1 MDVGAQAYYLAGASS
16 RAVAIRFLN
25 DFDAALVRLRE
36 FPRIGT
42 RWPTDNPELQGLR
55 RLQMTTFPVSIFYLD
70 TEPHVEIVRVLH
82 GSRDL
87 PALLDEP

>member
-1 MDVGAQAYYLAGASS
+1 MDVAAQAHYLASAAS
-16 RAVAIRFLN
+16 RAVALRFLN

-42 RWPTDNPELQGLR
+42 LWPSDNPELQGLR
-55 RLQMTTFPVSIFYLD
+55 RLQMRTFPVSIFYLD
-70 TEPHVEIVRVLH
+70 REPHVEIVRVLH
-82 GSRDL
+82 GNRDL

>member
-1 MDVGAQAYYLAGASS
+1 MDVDAQAHYLAGAAS

-25 DFDAALVRLRE
+25 DFDAVLVRLRE
-36 FPRIGT
+36 FPRIGML
-42 RWPTDNPELQGLR
+42 WSSDNPALQGLR
-55 RLQMTTFPVSIFYLD
+55 RLQLRTFSVSIFHLD
-70 TEPHVEIVRVLH
+70 TEPHVEIVLVLH

>member
-1 MDVGAQAYYLAGASS
+1 MDVAAQAHYLAG
-16 RAVAIRFLN
+16 VAIRFLN
-25 DFDAALVRLRE
+25 DFDVALGRLRE

-42 RWPTDNPELQGLR
+42 RWPSDNPELQGLR
-55 RLQMTTFPVSIFYLD
+55 RLQMRTFPVSIFYLD
-70 TEPHVEIVRVLH
+70 MEPYVEIVRVLH

>member
-16 RAVAIRFLN
+16 
-25 DFDAALVRLRE
+25 
-36 FPRIGT
+36 
-42 RWPTDNPELQGLR
+42 NPELQGLR